1 MNTTDPSPAEIF
13 AMCELIQEGWTPA
26 EERTRRL
33 NDPAADEI
41 IVRPAFR
48 VPTVP
53 TDRHTRPTHAAGN
66 DL

>member
-13 AMCELIQEGWTPA
+13 AMCALIQNGWSPA

-33 NDPAADEI
+33 SDPAADEI
-41 IVRPAFR
+41 VRPEKFR
-48 VPTVP
+48 VPTVRTDRDIRP
-53 TDRHTRPTHAAGN
+53 TDGAGL